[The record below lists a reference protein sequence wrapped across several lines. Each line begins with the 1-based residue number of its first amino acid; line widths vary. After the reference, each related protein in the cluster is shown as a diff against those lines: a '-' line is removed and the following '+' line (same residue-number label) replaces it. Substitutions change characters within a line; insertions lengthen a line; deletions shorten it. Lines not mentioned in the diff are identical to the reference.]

1 MVMSIKRKR
10 RRRCGARES
19 RMRIGWKYEVVGKK
33 VNEKKEMKEEI
44 SDE

>member
-10 RRRCGARES
+10 RRRRSSGARES

-33 VNEKKEMKEEI
+33 VNEKRR
-44 SDE
+44 